1 MGYKF
6 IFSKNKGKP
15 RPGLHAS
22 QTRKTVGALGFL
34 TVTVSLP
41 MQSSKVA
48 HYTEP
53 ATQK

>member
-6 IFSKNKGKP
+6 IFSKNKGKT
-15 RPGLHAS
+15 AS
-22 QTRKTVGALGFL
+22 WLACQSDPKDCGALGFL
-34 TVTVSLP
+34 SVTVSLP

-53 ATQK
+53 GTQK